1 MSLQKNIVILPTKGG
16 KAAQVA
22 EKQCRER
29 KDGKKEQ
36 RKARQICANLDRF
49 VRAICS
55 DNVTNVQFKKDG
67 NFQSTC
73 ARSPKKARRN
83 LLREHPRHA

>member
-1 MSLQKNIVILPTKGG
+1 MRWKTRKWLKNSAGKGRRGG
-16 KAAQVA
+16 K
-22 EKQCRER
+22 K
-29 KDGKKEQ
+29 Q
-36 RKARQICANLDRF
+36 RKARQIGTNLDRF

-67 NFQSTC
+67 NFQSTR

-83 LLREHPRHA
+83 FLREHPRHA